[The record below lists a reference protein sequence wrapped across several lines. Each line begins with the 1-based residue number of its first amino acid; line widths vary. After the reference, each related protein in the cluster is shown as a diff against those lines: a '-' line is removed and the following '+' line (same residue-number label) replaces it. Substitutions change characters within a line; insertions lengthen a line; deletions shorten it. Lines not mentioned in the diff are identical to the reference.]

1 MNNRGKE
8 QQRNKQE
15 MIDAYESDDD
25 EDDESVVPDLVAV
38 EEVEEVVSP
47 AAPPPPPCPVTILSG
62 FLGSGKTTLINY
74 ILKSPNH
81 GKRIAVIENEFG
93 DGLQVERMIAR
104 EGIDDNKKDP
114 SSPPSLLEFIELPNG
129 CICCQVKDSLMLTL
143 EALIAKR
150 SDLDYI
156 LIECSGMAN
165 PGPIASLFW
174 LDEGLSRLRL
184 DGIVVLVDSYHI
196 ERQLAETVEASQ
208 QIGYADR
215 ILLNKIDLLDN
226 NPQQLERLQTI
237 IRSLQPTAPIR
248 PTQFAAIPDLDWILD
263 SKCFDAE
270 RAQQELDQYDDI
282 ANATGDPH
290 CSTCQQRTG
299 DEHEHGAKCGHT
311 HHHHHHTT
319 NVSTVCL
326 KLDQPVDLEKIHH
339 WLASILWP
347 NQDEK
352 DWVLRARIENDESKT
367 GEFSPPTKT
376 TTMTTT
382 TTSTTTATTSS
393 ESNDAFPSDPVIFRV
408 KGILDVRHPAR
419 NIYDDE
425 HKLMEETVS
434 IGAFVDEDGRDRRK
448 YIVQAV
454 HDLWDVFPSSTDWG
468 TENDEEEERCSKLI
482 VIGRFLNLEELQGGF
497 EKCVAIENS

>member
-1 MNNRGKE
+1 
-8 QQRNKQE
+8 
-15 MIDAYESDDD
+15 MIDDYDSDDD
-25 EDDESVVPDLVAV
+25 DGDDESVVPDLVAV
-38 EEVEEVVSP
+38 HDP
-47 AAPPPPPCPVTILSG
+47 APQPPPCPVTILSG

-104 EGIDDNKKDP
+104 EGIDDNNNNNE
-114 SSPPSLLEFIELPNG
+114 SSPSLLEFIELPNG
-129 CICCQVKDSLMLTL
+129 CICCQVKDSLVLTL

-196 ERQLAETVEASQ
+196 ERQLVETIEASQ
-208 QIGYADR
+208 QIGFADR
-215 ILLNKIDLLDN
+215 ILLNKIDLIDHDE
-226 NPQQLERLQTI
+226 QQRLQTI
-237 IRSLQPTAPIR
+237 LQSIQPTAPVR
-248 PTQFAAIPDLDWILD
+248 PTTYAAVPDLDWILD

-270 RAQQELDQYDDI
+270 RAQHELERYEDTARTTEKNHTNDLPGQE
-282 ANATGDPH
+282 DPH
-290 CSTCQQRTG
+290 CALC
-299 DEHEHGAKCGHT
+299 DEAGGRC
-311 HHHHHHTT
+311 HHHIHHSHTKH
-319 NVSTVCL
+319 VSTTCI
-326 KLDQPVDLEKIHH
+326 KLYEPVDMEKIHH

-352 DWVLRARIENDESKT
+352 DHVLRALVENYEQSTHEIERTATDKVSPNDLSRPE
-367 GEFSPPTKT
+367 
-376 TTMTTT
+376 
-382 TTSTTTATTSS
+382 TTAQ
-393 ESNDAFPSDPVIFRV
+393 AIFRI

-419 NIYDDE
+419 DYNEDHKGNDDG
-425 HKLMEETVS
+425 LTL
-434 IGAFVDEDGRDRRK
+434 AFADEDGRDRRK

-454 HDLWDVFPSSTDWG
+454 HDLWDVFPSSSEW
-468 TENDEEEERCSKLI
+468 ENEEEERCSKLI
-482 VIGRFLNLEELQGGF
+482 VIGRYLNFEELQRGF
-497 EKCVAIENS
+497 DSCVAKTDH